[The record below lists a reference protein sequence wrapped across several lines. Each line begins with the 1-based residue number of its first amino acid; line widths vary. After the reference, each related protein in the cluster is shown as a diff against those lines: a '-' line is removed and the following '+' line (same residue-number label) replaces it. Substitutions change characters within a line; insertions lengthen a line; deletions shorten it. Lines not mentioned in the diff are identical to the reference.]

1 MIQRIDSTVVCLGI
15 PPVRLVDG
23 KTLPTIEPEN
33 RMKILKQ
40 ICTSLSVI
48 IVVAFLLRVWIFW
61 SGQIELRVPIIVVP
75 FGYETG
81 RIAQSIALG
90 KGFSS
95 PLSVESGPTIW
106 LTPVFPY
113 LLAGVFKL
121 FGVYSYLS
129 LLVITTFDLLISA
142 LTCIPIFYI
151 GKKLGG
157 VGLAALAA
165 WMWVIF
171 PNGILIPIQWVWD
184 TSLSALMAALILW
197 ATLAIRDSKRS
208 RDWIGYGLLWGAGLM
223 VNAAI
228 FSMAPFLFLWLA
240 WDLRKQGR
248 KWLQLPAVAALLM
261 AAVCVPWTVRNYVVF
276 HRVIVFRSNFG
287 LELWLGN
294 NDQVPDTWAGFLHPN
309 DYEPEREKYVGM
321 GEIAYMDAKEHEAIQ
336 FMVSH
341 PRDEMR
347 FFWRRF
353 IDNWV
358 GAWDPI
364 QDFWYRL
371 SFIRKFNLSANIFV
385 SLFGLLGI
393 LVLSRE
399 KNVFTF
405 PIAMYPLVFPVVY
418 YITHSSIRY
427 RHPIDPAMIVLAA
440 LAVAYPVRALSRRN
454 ARVPSPDM
462 SAVPAAEGAAT
473 S

>member
-1 MIQRIDSTVVCLGI
+1 
-15 PPVRLVDG
+15 
-23 KTLPTIEPEN
+23 
-33 RMKILKQ
+33 
-40 ICTSLSVI
+40 
-48 IVVAFLLRVWIFW
+48 
-61 SGQIELRVPIIVVP
+61 
-75 FGYETG
+75 
-81 RIAQSIALG
+81 
-90 KGFSS
+90 
-95 PLSVESGPTIW
+95 
-106 LTPVFPY
+106 
-113 LLAGVFKL
+113 
-121 FGVYSYLS
+121 
-129 LLVITTFDLLISA
+129 
-142 LTCIPIFYI
+142 
-151 GKKLGG
+151 
-157 VGLAALAA
+157 
-165 WMWVIF
+165 
-171 PNGILIPIQWVWD
+171 
-184 TSLSALMAALILW
+184 
-197 ATLAIRDSKRS
+197 
-208 RDWIGYGLLWGAGLM
+208 
-223 VNAAI
+223 
-228 FSMAPFLFLWLA
+228 
-240 WDLRKQGR
+240 
-248 KWLQLPAVAALLM
+248 M

-309 DYEPEREKYVGM
+309 DYEPEREKFVGM

-385 SLFGLLGI
+385 SLFGLMGI